1 MGMRT
6 RLTAIVPLLLM
17 LAAACGGGQA
27 SSSPVS
33 PADCRVTA
41 THKVGSAL
49 SVDVDPADSSI
60 RGLLPQGATATAGK
74 PFSVR
79 WVMDARKA
87 GREMRM
93 RAIRQGT
100 NQVIDLIW
108 SGTTSG
114 QLAEFPPSI
123 TFPAAGCWSADLSS
137 GTAGGEVVLRV
148 DA

>member
-6 RLTAIVPLLLM
+6 RLTTIVPLLLT
-17 LAAACGGGQA
+17 LAAACGGQA
-27 SSSPVS
+27 SSPVS
-33 PADCRVTA
+33 PGDCRVTA
-41 THKVGSAL
+41 THRVGSTL

-60 RGLLPQGATATAGK
+60 RGLLLQGATATAGK

-114 QLAEFPPSI
+114 QLAEFPASI

-137 GTAGGEVVLRV
+137 GTAGGEVV
-148 DA
+148 

>member
-1 MGMRT
+1 MRN
-6 RLTAIVPLLLM
+6 RLTPIVLLLLT
-17 LAAACGGGQA
+17 LAAACGEGQA
-27 SSSPVS
+27 PSSPVS
-33 PADCRVTA
+33 PADCQVTA
-41 THKVGSAL
+41 AHRVGSTLA
-49 SVDVDPADSSI
+49 VDTLPSDSSI
-60 RGLLPQGATATAGK
+60 RGLLLQGATASAGK

-87 GREMRM
+87 GKEMRM
-93 RAIRQGT
+93 RAIREGT

-114 QLAEFPPSI
+114 QLAEFPTRI